1 MAPISFVTVIQ
12 NLFKYVFLNDL
23 RKTVFRT
30 KQATVTHSFQRL
42 VFVMTFARVILS
54 KYKSF

>member
-12 NLFKYVFLNDL
+12 NLYKYVFLNDL
-23 RKTVFRT
+23 RKTVFWT
-30 KQATVTHSFQRL
+30 TQATVTHSFQRL

-54 KYKSF
+54 KY